1 MCYGSNCN
9 YEIMLGEN
17 AGECRR
23 PPGKP
28 CPDMIEDEEPA
39 DFTDM
44 DTVAALLGYRMEGT
58 D

>member
-28 CPDMIEDEEPA
+28 CPDMIEDEELDLGALA
-39 DFTDM
+39 DEATLI
-44 DTVAALLGYRMEGT
+44 TEACNV
-58 D
+58 